1 MQHILLGKAS
11 FEIHLLRLNHYNV
24 NLNVN
29 QSYQLIN
36 SKINNKLYTEDAF
49 ANYYGCMDS

>member
-29 QSYQLIN
+29 QTYQLIN